1 MQSRLRALTV
11 GLGAAL
17 LAGLFC
23 ASGLNADTTRDRTI
37 SFFTVNTKETLTI
50 QYMKDGK
57 RIPEAMDKINWILR
71 DWRRDE
77 KTTMD
82 PNLIDLL
89 WEIHA
94 ELGSKEPIHVISAY
108 RSRASND
115 MLRRTVGGQASESR
129 HILGKAMDVM
139 FPDVPLKRLRYS
151 ALLRERGGVGYY
163 PTSAIPFVHVDTARV
178 RHWPRLPRYE
188 LALLFPDGQSKHQPV
203 DGGPITR
210 EDVKIA
216 QARHKDLAV
225 QVAEFFNFRSQP
237 KGTTQVADASGKTVP
252 SLAQQP
258 NPQPKAAPVP
268 FAVASAAPPVVQAAR
283 EPVVRTV
290 PPPVPVAE
298 QKVAALNQ
306 LVPQP
311 TLRPQ
316 PAVAAPQ
323 LVVEP
328 KLVERPSR
336 FTPRPTDQDRS
347 RLDELVTLASFTPEA
362 SGPPAPQPRQA
373 AEPKPVERPAR
384 APAFASLSGGA
395 MPLPQFMKPDAAPT
409 GAMPRVAALT
419 PEPGAILQER
429 LTDALLTGWGN
440 GFTTAPEFDEEHPD
454 ELSYRPFAVA
464 PLLTNSASADD
475 PVLAQLT
482 APDAART
489 LELLDS
495 EGQILPMRFR
505 PGVQTAQIMWAQ
517 QFKGSA
523 VNVGARDA
531 VWNSGI
537 AAGETGAPAN
547 APPLGLN
554 NRPVKTLPK

>member
-1 MQSRLRALTV
+1 MRKR
-11 GLGAAL
+11 GL
-17 LAGLFC
+17 LAGLAAAALSAAVGSPEIVAAFGKTRSL
-23 ASGLNADTTRDRTI
+23 ALYNIHSKDTVDVVYKR
-37 SFFTVNTKETLTI
+37 
-50 QYMKDGK
+50 DGK
-57 RIPEAMDKINWILR
+57 YVPEAMEKLNWALR
-71 DWRRDE
+71 DWRKNE
-77 KTTMD
+77 PAKMD
-82 PNLIDLL
+82 PELIDLL
-89 WEIHA
+89 WEIHT
-94 ELGSKEPIHVISAY
+94 ELGSKQPIHIISGF
-108 RSRASND
+108 RSRDTNE
-115 MLRRTVGGQASESR
+115 MLRKSVGGQASESQ
-129 HILGKAMDVM
+129 HIQGKAADVH
-139 FPDVPLKRLRYS
+139 FPDVPLKQLRYS
-151 ALLRERGGVGYY
+151 ALIRERGGVGYY

-237 KGTTQVADASGKTVP
+237 KGTTLVADASGKAVP
-252 SLAQQP
+252 SPAPKANVQ
-258 NPQPKAAPVP
+258 PQPAPVP
-268 FAVASAAPPVVQAAR
+268 FSVASAAPPVFQAAR
-283 EPVVRTV
+283 EPVARTV
-290 PPPVPVAE
+290 SPPPAPVAE

-306 LVPQP
+306 L
-311 TLRPQ
+311 
-316 PAVAAPQ
+316 APQ

-328 KLVERPSR
+328 RLVERPSR

-362 SGPPAPQPRQA
+362 SGLPAAQARQA
-373 AEPKPVERPAR
+373 AEPKSFERPAR
-384 APAFASLSGGA
+384 APASASLSGGA
-395 MPLPQFMKPDAAPT
+395 MPLPQFMKPEAAPS
-409 GAMPRVAALT
+409 AARPRVAALT
-419 PEPGAILQER
+419 PEPGAILKDR
-429 LTDALLTGWGN
+429 LTDVLLAGWGN

-464 PLLTNSASADD
+464 PLLTSSASADD

-482 APDAART
+482 APDATRT

-523 VNVGARDA
+523 VNLGARDA
-531 VWNSGI
+531 VSNSGI
-537 AAGETGAPAN
+537 AAGETGAPAK
-547 APPLGLN
+547 ALPLGIN